1 MIWADKDSDQE
12 GNHANFK
19 LSGSGE
25 FLALSYADETIIDS
39 VSYGSQFDD
48 FTTGRY
54 PNGTGPFQFLYPTFS
69 YTNSITA
76 INESER
82 IAIRLYP
89 NPTKDLLIIA
99 TEQPV
104 EIKTVRISTLLGD
117 AVIFENLPASNQI
130 DISSLADGIYVIQLY
145 SDRQIG
151 AKKFIVTK

>member
-1 MIWADKDSDQE
+1 M
-12 GNHANFK
+12 
-19 LSGSGE
+19 
-25 FLALSYADETIIDS
+25 
-39 VSYGSQFDD
+39 
-48 FTTGRY
+48 
-54 PNGTGPFQFLYPTFS
+54 
-69 YTNSITA
+69 
-76 INESER
+76 
-82 IAIRLYP
+82 
-89 NPTKDLLIIA
+89 LIIA